1 MSNDL
6 MRQAFLEKINSA
18 LCRARNASEIDH
30 AGLRGRARE
39 IFLQDMLKPVL
50 PPYVEI
56 GGGKLVDSEGNQSAE
71 TDAVIY
77 SRQTLPPLLFDV
89 GFGLYPVEA
98 AIYAIEVKSR
108 LTATELSS
116 TIKKFSRLQNLVY
129 LPSSTNDRFE
139 SVGPNAVPVIPCL
152 FAFDTDMSCGGKDE
166 LERYREL
173 DPNSEV
179 KPVIPVFC
187 VAGRG
192 YWWFKSNEPAKK
204 WIKHLPTHNNEEVL
218 EFIGGV
224 ANTIPKQIIRKGRP
238 AFGNYLI
245 RPRGFEKH

>member
-1 MSNDL
+1 MPSDL
-6 MRQAFLEKINSA
+6 MRRAFFEKINSA
-18 LCRARNASEIDH
+18 LHRARNASEIEH
-30 AGLRGRARE
+30 PGLRGRARE
-39 IFLQDMLKPVL
+39 IFLQDMLKPIL
-50 PPYVEI
+50 PPYVEF

-77 SRQTLPPLLFDV
+77 SSHTLPPLLFEM

-98 AIYAIEVKSR
+98 AIYAIEVKSK

-116 TIKKFSRLQNLVY
+116 TIKKFSRLQDLVY
-129 LPSSTNDRFE
+129 LPSATNERFE
-139 SVGPNAVPVIPCL
+139 PAGPSSAPVIPCL
-152 FAFDTDMSCGGKDE
+152 FAFDTDLSDSGKDE

-179 KPVIPVFC
+179 KPAVPVFC

-192 YWWFKSNEPAKK
+192 YWWFKPNEPAEK
-204 WIKHLPTHNNEEVL
+204 WIKHLPTENNEEIL

-224 ANTIPKQIIRKGRP
+224 ANTIPEQIIRKGRP

-245 RPRGFEKH
+245 QPRGFEKH